1 MSDGYT
7 EIEYGP
13 PTNPVKISNCQTLE
27 FKQEAVHDA
36 SGLVHIYDR
45 FMVRVSGYFLAQT
58 EAYVMIQPSM
68 GAMQGATAQTAG
80 SQHLKLRDL
89 LAKPRQHFKMTLG
102 VTGLNPTIIL
112 QAKPVTSTDDE
123 FSQEFDC
130 QGGPIPKVL
139 SVEHI
144 AGNAA
149 LKVVWE
155 VTVCISA
162 DCTNS
167 GSASDTIQRRK
178 GILSNRWTCA
188 DDIDENLYLRSRVF
202 VGELKLANPLKNP
215 HDFRELVVPAISP
228 GMRLKS
234 MSFRQ
239 SEDQLNLQY
248 TVIHEEVHVTAPH
261 PATSLRI
268 SHKVSHAEYAI
279 EIDEVLAITLRGPR
293 DVKKS
298 DLVGL
303 AARIADGKLR
313 TDLLN
318 NKTFRLIRYEMS
330 DESGTSQDS
339 QVTVVYNTKRITE
352 KANPLPDPQDPN
364 GLVGITRRFGLKID
378 GTMIPDY
385 DNTLTRGNRGNESP
399 DTMGGIT
406 VAGAFAAHLQGACT
420 KDFSM
425 NSGIQS
431 KNYPGSSSYDSGLK
445 DSTGY
450 RPTLP
455 EVTVETV
462 PEIQPLPDTT
472 FSESHTKDGIYQ
484 TFEIDVQTTER
495 PLYFSAPMSPSS
507 LGLDPFGTS
516 PGSGSPGSGSP
527 GAETAPNDGDST
539 VFMRLGPSQWERTV
553 RVLAKRHNAPP
564 RLSEPKAT
572 FRDSKNN
579 LHVLLSKTEVT
590 CEPHR
595 LPDDTKD
602 YIVRAEY
609 KYGLAKAPTELHFGV
624 PDYDPAVSSGQYGAG
639 PYSFSLT
646 NIYKSDHPMV

>member
-1 MSDGYT
+1 MSEGYT

-13 PTNPVKISNCQTLE
+13 PTSPVKITNCQTLE

-36 SGLVHIYDR
+36 SGLVHVYDR
-45 FMVRVSGYFLAQT
+45 FLVRVSGYFLAQT
-58 EAYVMIQPSM
+58 DAWTHIGPQM
-68 GAMQGATAQTAG
+68 GAAQGATSQTAG
-80 SQHLKLRDL
+80 SQYAALREML
-89 LAKPRQHFKMTLG
+89 SKPRQNFKMTLG
-102 VTGLNPTIIL
+102 VSGRNPTIIL
-112 QAKPVTSTDDE
+112 QAKPILSSDDE

-130 QGGPIPKVL
+130 QGGPIPKVI
-139 SVEHI
+139 SIDHI
-144 AGNAA
+144 AGNTA
-149 LKVVWE
+149 LKITWE
-155 VTVCISA
+155 VVVCISA
-162 DCTNS
+162 DCSSS
-167 GSASDTIQRRK
+167 GSASDSIQRRK

-268 SHKVSHAEYAI
+268 SHKLSHAEYAI
-279 EIDEVLAITLRGPR
+279 EIDEVLAITLKGPR

-298 DLVGL
+298 DLVTL
-303 AARIADGKLR
+303 AARIADGKIR
-313 TDLLN
+313 TNFLN

-330 DESGTSQDS
+330 DESGTSQDN

-352 KANPLPDPQDPN
+352 KADPLPNPQDPN

-378 GTMIPDY
+378 GTMIPNY
-385 DNTLTRGNRGNESP
+385 DNTLTRGNRANESP

-406 VAGAFAAHLQGACT
+406 VAGAFAAHLQAACS

-425 NSGIQS
+425 NSGVQA
-431 KNYPGSSSYDSGLK
+431 KNYPGSYDYDYGLK
-445 DSTGY
+445 DSTGLA
-450 RPTLP
+450 PSLP
-455 EVTVETV
+455 SVTIQTV
-462 PEIQPLPDTT
+462 PQVQPLPDTT
-472 FSESHTKDGIYQ
+472 FNESHTKDGIYQ

-495 PLYFSAPMSPSS
+495 PLYFPAPVSPSS
-507 LGLDPFGTS
+507 LGLDPFGSS
-516 PGSGSPGSGSP
+516 PGSGTTPS
-527 GAETAPNDGDST
+527 DGDTT
-539 VFMRLGPSQWERTV
+539 VFMRLGHSQWERTV
-553 RVLAKRHNAPP
+553 RVVAKRHGAPP
-564 RLSEPKAT
+564 RLSDPKAT
-572 FRDSKNN
+572 FRDPESN
-579 LHVLLSKTEVT
+579 LHVLLSKTELT
-590 CEPHR
+590 CEPQR

-609 KYGLAKAPTELHFGV
+609 KYGLAKAPTKFQFGV
-624 PDYDPAVSSGQYGAG
+624 PDYDPSVSSGQYGTG
-639 PYSFSLT
+639 PYSFNLT
-646 NIYKSDHPMV
+646 DIYKSDHPMI